1 VESRGFLPLLYKQ
14 ETKIKKNKKEKRK
27 IFGIV
32 LKIEA

>member
-14 ETKIKKNKKEKRK
+14 ETKKRKKEKRK

-32 LKIEA
+32 LKFEA